1 MLQGFVHIIQIAFP
15 TSKKERCQTKRKK
28 QYRLSN
34 ARLQITWTFWNKT
47 ALQRESQIGIWYVGV
62 PCPGL
67 PALPCPTLLC
77 WPRSLL
83 LLFAPQ
89 KSLLVQLYVCYPRRQ
104 HSFLLKTSSIAPVKN
119 GPRSARST
127 RYWHDNIYFFT
138 CFGSSMQYSILWKF
152 SRQIK
157 ICNYICQCNLNKT
170 VKDDKWWLAETAQ
183 LWKYLSNY
191 C

>member
-1 MLQGFVHIIQIAFP
+1 MPNQKEKAIQAVKRASADHLNILKQDCTAAWIPDWDMVCGCSLSWP
-15 TSKKERCQTKRKK
+15 TC
-28 QYRLSN
+28 
-34 ARLQITWTFWNKT
+34 
-47 ALQRESQIGIWYVGV
+47 
-62 PCPGL
+62 
-67 PALPCPTLLC
+67 PALPHLVMLTSFTAAIVCTP
-77 WPRSLL
+77 
-83 LLFAPQ
+83 
-89 KSLLVQLYVCYPRRQ
+89 KILLVQLYVCYPRRQ

-157 ICNYICQCNLNKT
+157 ICNFICQCNLNKT